1 MSAFEINKIVGAI
14 LGALL
19 LVMGVGFI
27 ADAIYAPIKDRGV
40 GYALPEGKNA
50 EDAGEEVAEVEA
62 VPLAVLLASASAD
75 NGARVARKCQS
86 CHNFEAGEGNKTGP
100 ALYGTVG
107 APIAAHADFGYSD
120 VLLEMNAAGQTW
132 TYEALNEFLIS
143 PKAFAPGTKMS
154 FAGLGKDQDRVDL
167 LAYMQT
173 LSDSPV
179 PFPTVE
185 VAQAAP
191 AAEEAVTAAEEAAPA
206 AEEAAPAAEEA
217 APAAEEAAPAAEEA
231 APAAEEAAPAAEEAA
246 PVAAVEPTLGELLAA
261 ADADKGARVARKC
274 SACHGFNEGD
284 GNKVGPPLY
293 DIIGRNLGEIQDFR
307 YSDALVEMGAAGET
321 WTYENM
327 NAFLIKP
334 RDFIPGTKMSF
345 AGLRKEEDRVN
356 LMAYMQTLSA
366 DPVAF
371 PE

>member
-40 GYALPEGKNA
+40 GYALPEGNDA

-191 AAEEAVTAAEEAAPA
+191 AAEEAVTAAEETAPA
-206 AEEAAPAAEEA
+206 AEETAPAAEET
-217 APAAEEAAPAAEEA
+217 APAT
-231 APAAEEAAPAAEEAA
+231 EEAA

-293 DIIGRNLGEIQDFR
+293 DVIGRNLGEIQDFR
-307 YSDALVEMGAAGET
+307 YSDALAEMGAAGET